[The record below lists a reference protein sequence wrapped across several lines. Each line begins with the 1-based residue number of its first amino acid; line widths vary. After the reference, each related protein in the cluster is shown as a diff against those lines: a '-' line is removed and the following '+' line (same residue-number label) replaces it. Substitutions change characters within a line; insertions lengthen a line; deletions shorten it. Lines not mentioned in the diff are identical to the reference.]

1 MNLPIPSTPL
11 YHTNSNGQFI
21 DSYGNPLY
29 LMNPADIQ
37 RYADQQSQ
45 QLVQQLSNEL
55 ATQNS
60 LLRKSTEREN
70 SLSSSLADSQKALQS
85 TRNELNKMKTSS
97 FKKSQFLAYRPHPT
111 AGLYL
116 ITYDP
121 NKNTESIQ
129 SAGNVWLKAAVKVHS
144 PNGDCYFALKFS
156 RTNITEDLVIFISEN
171 IFSSNIKLIS
181 ELSEHGVTINLDVPI
196 SKKADLFRSYLSTVI
211 SENAPLIYEE
221 EPLGWNFNNLT
232 YKYTTPNALPWWN
245 RKGIL
250 PVTASS
256 KELFFSAVNNLKQL
270 LTGNFPADAKILK
283 LLPYAA
289 EFLPLL
295 EKKGCTGDVNVN
307 IILPNLSPAA
317 ISTLNTIMG
326 TSTLVDL
333 PLKETL
339 LKTKLSSITSKVL
352 LFRIKNTE
360 LNMANKS
367 LLERNLQMIKS
378 DFLGIKIPV
387 IISTAPLLMN
397 DGGTILIE
405 YDENTKIPYLLGNF
419 SNVESNFHAYLTRNA
434 NWIAHKVQL
443 DKIPAEYGELGIS
456 FELFFLTQKVLCNFC
471 KEYLGEYTEYTL
483 QWIKDFYAQQILNAD
498 TDGLS
503 LRFLDCLQSAVEQKT
518 VTCITPYNKYI
529 EHAVIVTDSEIYFR
543 KNTFKEILSDNIAGY
558 NTRTLLRTLFED
570 GYLVAD
576 ISSKVN
582 FTTRRR
588 STNAN
593 NEPYFPKFI
602 VLRKDK
608 IVHAGD
614 FDYFYVANANN

>member
-1 MNLPIPSTPL
+1 MNSPIPSTPL
-11 YHTNSNGQFI
+11 YHTDSNGQFI

-37 RYADQQSQ
+37 RYANQQSQ

-60 LLRKSTEREN
+60 LLRESTNREK
-70 SLSSSLADSQKALQS
+70 SLSSSLADSQKALQNAH
-85 TRNELNKMKTSS
+85 NELDRMKTSS
-97 FKKSQFLAYRPHPT
+97 YKKSHFLAYRPHPT

-116 ITYDP
+116 ITFDP
-121 NKNTESIQ
+121 NKNIESIQ
-129 SAGNVWLKAAVKVHS
+129 SVGNVWLKDAVKVHS
-144 PNGDCYFALKFS
+144 PNDDHYFALKFS

-196 SKKADLFRSYLSTVI
+196 SKKADLFRSYISTVI
-211 SENAPLIYEE
+211 SENSPLIYEE
-221 EPLGWNFNNLT
+221 EPLGWNFNDLAW
-232 YKYTTPNALPWWN
+232 KYITPNSLPWWN
-245 RKGIL
+245 CKGII

-256 KELFFSAVNNLKQL
+256 KELFFSSVNNLKQL
-270 LTGNFPADAKILK
+270 LTGNFPADIKILK

-289 EFLPLL
+289 EFLTLL

-307 IILPNLSPAA
+307 IILPSLSPTA

-333 PLKETL
+333 PLKETF
-339 LKTKLSSITSKVL
+339 LKAKLSSITSKVL
-352 LFRIKNTE
+352 LFRIKKTE
-360 LNMANKS
+360 LYMTSKS

-378 DFLGIKIPV
+378 DFWGIKIPV

-397 DGGTILIE
+397 DAGTILIE
-405 YDENTKIPYLLGNF
+405 YDENQRILGNF
-419 SNVESNFHAYLTRNA
+419 SNVESNFHAYLTRNS

-443 DKIPAEYGELGIS
+443 DKIPSEYGELGIS
-456 FELFFLTQKVLCNFC
+456 FELFFLTQKVLCSFC
-471 KEYLGEYTEYTL
+471 KEYLGENIEYTL
-483 QWIKDFYAQQILNAD
+483 QWLKDFYAQQILNAD

-503 LRFLDCLQSAVEQKT
+503 LRFLDCLQSAVEQGT
-518 VTCITPYNKYI
+518 VTCITPYDKYT
-529 EHAVIVTDSEIYFR
+529 EHAVIVTDSEIYLR
-543 KNTFKEILSDNIAGY
+543 KNTFKEILSDNISGY

-576 ISSKVN
+576 IGSKVN

-588 STNAN
+588 STNDN
-593 NEPYFPKFI
+593 NEPCFPKFI

-608 IVHAGD
+608 IIHAGD